1 MKKIIVSLL
10 AMLILCSCASN
21 KYMQTTYWA
30 DYSKYS
36 KEGFTISPSS
46 SGFTYESIG
55 ELEIVF
61 KCGVK
66 DGYTDPNIKTYT
78 SHMFYPNIDYIV
90 KEAVKEAKSKGA
102 NAILNFKIEPQY
114 QYSASFYFDRRYI
127 GAVVTG
133 FAVKLK

>member
-1 MKKIIVSLL
+1 
-10 AMLILCSCASN
+10 
-21 KYMQTTYWA
+21 MQTTYWA

-78 SHMFYPNIDYIV
+78 SHMFFPDIDYIV
-90 KEAVKEAKSKGA
+90 KETVKEAKSKGA

-114 QYSASFYFDRRYI
+114 QYNSYFGRRYI
-127 GAVVTG
+127 GAVATG